1 MALCEVALSDGSDLV
16 AKEMQFGEG
25 WNSPSDA
32 SPLFVILLIFFSKI
46 MSNHSLI
53 PSGSL
58 PHGSVQ
64 KLDGRLNF
72 L

>member
-1 MALCEVALSDGSDLV
+1 MALSDGSDLV
-16 AKEMQFGEG
+16 AKEMQFGQG
-25 WNSPSDA
+25 WNSSSQT